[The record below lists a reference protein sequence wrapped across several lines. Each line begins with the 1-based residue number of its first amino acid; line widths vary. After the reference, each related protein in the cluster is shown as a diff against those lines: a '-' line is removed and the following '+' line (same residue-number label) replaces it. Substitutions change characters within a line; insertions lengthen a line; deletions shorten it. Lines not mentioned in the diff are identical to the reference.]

1 MALLYELAQ
10 GRLLPGVRA
19 PVKGLRPEFQTLL
32 AAFPTPEA
40 LDALAAPPEKRGFF
54 REVGAATRSMFA
66 DLGAQMSFIGGV
78 VLGFAAVLRRPRLM
92 RWREVAVVFEK
103 AGVNALPIVS
113 LISLLMGL
121 VIAFEAAQPL
131 EMFGAQIFIADM
143 IGLVMVREFSPIFT
157 AIIFAGRS
165 GSAFAA
171 EIGTMK
177 VNEELNALE
186 TMGLDPMRFLV
197 IQRVFAG
204 TMLMPVLAAYSMVL
218 GVFGGVLV
226 MLTMGFPLAQI
237 WGQLEGAL
245 HVRDV
250 VVGSLEVVRLRG
262 DRRRPRLPAR
272 DADEGGPQ
280 RRRRLDD
287 PRRGGGDPH
296 DHRRGRRLQRHHL
309 RAARMSATPPAPTV
323 IDVDDVTIAY
333 GPKVIQKDLTFQVR
347 RGEVFVILGGSGC
360 GKSSLLK
367 THDRPLPAADRPH
380 PLRGGRHRDGR
391 RGTTASGCSGS
402 SA

>member
-1 MALLYELAQ
+1 MVSGDSASVELRPGTGAGRAAVLALAGPFDVSTAATARRQILDALGGAPPAAIEVDASGIDRGDVSGMALLYELAQ

-19 PVKGLRPEFQTLL
+19 PVRGLRPEFQRLL

-40 LDALAAPPEKRGFF
+40 LDALEAPPGKRGFF
-54 REVGAATRSMFA
+54 REVGAAAGSMFA

-197 IQRVFAG
+197 IQRIFAG

-218 GVFGGVLV
+218 GVFGGIIV

-250 VVGSLEVVRLRG
+250 VVGISKSFVFGAIVAGLGCLRG
-262 DRRRPRLPAR
+262 MQTKEGPNAVGDSTTRAVVAGILMIIVV
-272 DADEGGPQ
+272 DAVY
-280 RRRRLDD
+280 
-287 PRRGGGDPH
+287 
-296 DHRRGRRLQRHHL
+296 
-309 RAARMSATPPAPTV
+309 SV
-323 IDVDDVTIAY
+323 
-333 GPKVIQKDLTFQVR
+333 LTYVLH
-347 RGEVFVILGGSGC
+347 V
-360 GKSSLLK
+360 
-367 THDRPLPAADRPH
+367 
-380 PLRGGRHRDGR
+380 
-391 RGTTASGCSGS
+391 
-402 SA
+402 

>member
-1 MALLYELAQ
+1 MSQAATTRVELRQGAGVAPVLALSGALDVETAAQARRDVVARLSGARLPALEVDASAVDHGDMSGMSLLYELAE
-10 GRLLPGVRA
+10 GRLVQGVRA
-19 PVKGLRPEFQTLL
+19 TIRGLRPEFQTLL
-32 AAFPTPEA
+32 AAFPSGEA
-40 LDALAAPPEKRGFF
+40 LGALTPAPDRRRLFD
-54 REVGAATRSMFA
+54 EVGVISISMAADARAQLAF
-66 DLGAQMSFIGGV
+66 LGALVQ
-78 VLGFAAVLRRPRLM
+78 GFAAVLRRPRAM

-186 TMGLDPMRFLV
+186 TMGLDPIRFLV

-204 TMLMPVLAAYSMVL
+204 TLLMPVLAAYSMVL

-226 MLTMGFPLAQI
+226 MLSMGFPLAQI
-237 WGQLEGAL
+237 WAQLLGAL

-250 VVGSLEVVRLRG
+250 LVGISKSFVFGAIIAGLGCLRG
-262 DRRRPRLPAR
+262 MQTREGPNAVGDSTTRAVVAGILMIIVV
-272 DADEGGPQ
+272 DAVYSV
-280 RRRRLDD
+280 LTYV
-287 PRRGGGDPH
+287 
-296 DHRRGRRLQRHHL
+296 L
-309 RAARMSATPPAPTV
+309 
-323 IDVDDVTIAY
+323 
-333 GPKVIQKDLTFQVR
+333 KV
-347 RGEVFVILGGSGC
+347 
-360 GKSSLLK
+360 
-367 THDRPLPAADRPH
+367 
-380 PLRGGRHRDGR
+380 
-391 RGTTASGCSGS
+391 
-402 SA
+402 

>member
-1 MALLYELAQ
+1 VSQAATTRVELRQGAGVAPVLALSGALDVETAAQARRDVVARLSGARLPALEVDASAVDHGDMSGMSLLYELAE
-10 GRLLPGVRA
+10 GRLVQGVRA
-19 PVKGLRPEFQTLL
+19 TIRGLRPEFQTLL
-32 AAFPTPEA
+32 AAFPSGEA
-40 LDALAAPPEKRGFF
+40 LGALTPAPDRRRLFD
-54 REVGAATRSMFA
+54 EVGVISISMAADARAQLAF
-66 DLGAQMSFIGGV
+66 LGALVQ
-78 VLGFAAVLRRPRLM
+78 GFAAVLRRPRAM

-186 TMGLDPMRFLV
+186 TMGLDPIRFLV

-204 TMLMPVLAAYSMVL
+204 TLLMPVLAAYSMVL

-226 MLTMGFPLAQI
+226 MLSMGFPLAQI
-237 WGQLEGAL
+237 WAQLLGAL

-250 VVGSLEVVRLRG
+250 LVGISKSFVFGAIIAGLGCLRG
-262 DRRRPRLPAR
+262 MQTREGPNAVGDSTTRAVVAGILMIIVV
-272 DADEGGPQ
+272 DAVYSV
-280 RRRRLDD
+280 LTYV
-287 PRRGGGDPH
+287 
-296 DHRRGRRLQRHHL
+296 L
-309 RAARMSATPPAPTV
+309 
-323 IDVDDVTIAY
+323 
-333 GPKVIQKDLTFQVR
+333 KV
-347 RGEVFVILGGSGC
+347 
-360 GKSSLLK
+360 
-367 THDRPLPAADRPH
+367 
-380 PLRGGRHRDGR
+380 
-391 RGTTASGCSGS
+391 
-402 SA
+402 